1 MGLLHDVKRD
11 VARVVLLILITSFE
25 SRQYLSAFGDSLK
38 APFTVSRLS
47 VHWMRH
53 VRMIRQIW
61 PTSAAEM
68 GVVFFCL
75 KWDFSHSFAETT
87 GEGAVGEGV

>member
-1 MGLLHDVKRD
+1 
-11 VARVVLLILITSFE
+11 
-25 SRQYLSAFGDSLK
+25 
-38 APFTVSRLS
+38 
-47 VHWMRH
+47 MRH

>member
-38 APFTVSRLS
+38 APFMVSRLS

-61 PTSAAEM
+61 PTSAAEN
-68 GVVFFCL
+68 
-75 KWDFSHSFAETT
+75 FSHSFAETT